1 MWQTCRPK
9 GATTPAAEIQK
20 LWVKITGHP
29 PATFPRTN
37 CCSSGQPRFSQI
49 LPGNW
54 WIPAILWGFGDVLGE
69 PGCSFVWV
77 PGFPGRTW
85 VVFSAILRDF
95 REFLGEPGWK
105 RLGISWAWENLG
117 GLRRT
122 WADLDGVFLN
132 KPRICKPEQNCT
144 KRH

>member
-1 MWQTCRPK
+1 MSWENLGGVFC
-9 GATTPAAEIQK
+9 GF
-20 LWVKITGHP
+20 VGV
-29 PATFPRTN
+29 
-37 CCSSGQPRFSQI
+37 SGI
-49 LPGNW
+49 LG
-54 WIPAILWGFGDVLGE
+54 GVFCG
-69 PGCSFVWV
+69 FVWV

-105 RLGISWAWENLG
+105 RLEISWAWENLG

-132 KPRICKPEQNCT
+132 NPRICKPEQNCI
-144 KRH
+144 KHH